1 MSDIFYPDD
10 VTDILENKKVIFLG
24 DSIVRALY
32 KDLIWLINDKS
43 LIPLEVNPLQ
53 TPSNKV
59 VTQNCLLYVFVVVV
73 QHQLNF
79 QVLKAKGEKHCPD
92 LGMIATSKDTSAAF
106 LSNRD
111 TLHGN
116 FRGLCPGN
124 NYVEDRS
131 YHNKEHNIS
140 VEFK

>member
-1 MSDIFYPDD
+1 MSDRPDD
-10 VTDILENKKVIFLG
+10 VMDILENKKVIFLG

-53 TPSNKV
+53 TPSNKSSHSK
-59 VTQNCLLYVFVVVV
+59 LSFVCFFVAV

-79 QVLKAKGEKHCPD
+79 QVLKAKGEKHFPD
-92 LGMIATSKDTSAAF
+92 RGMISTSKDTSAAF